1 MFART
6 PRKLISVLATITTAA
21 AATGLTIGGYFY
33 AAMWPTSQLFGRTI
47 LAGRDP
53 NEYALTYDDGPNDA
67 CTEQLLA
74 LLARHNVRATFFL
87 IGRFVRERRDL
98 TRRIHA
104 AGHLIGNHTFTHPIL
119 LFESPSRVREEL
131 ASTNAAIEDAIGAKV
146 SYFRPPHGA
155 RRPDVLRAARDLGL
169 TPVLWNA
176 MGYDWKPGLDPATIL
191 ANLDKGIR
199 RNTSRGHGS
208 NLLLHDGGQASI
220 GQDRKASIQATAT
233 LLARAQ
239 SEQIRF
245 VTVDAWN
252 EARNAGRN
260 HTAQQN

>member
-1 MFART
+1 M
-6 PRKLISVLATITTAA
+6 LATITTAA
-21 AATGLTIGGYFY
+21 AASGLTIGGYFY
-33 AAMWPTSQLFGRTI
+33 AAMWPTSQIFGRTI
-47 LAGRDP
+47 LAGHDP

-67 CTEQLLA
+67 CTEQLLD
-74 LLARHNVRATFFL
+74 LLALHNVRATFFL
-87 IGRFVRERRDL
+87 IGRFVRQRRDL
-98 TRRIHA
+98 TRRIHT
-104 AGHLIGNHTFTHPIL
+104 AGHLIGNHTFTHPVL

-131 ASTNAAIEDAIGAKV
+131 ASTNTAIEDAIGAKV

-155 RRPDVLRAARDLGL
+155 RRPDVLRTARELGL

-199 RNTSRGHGS
+199 RNRSLGHGS

-220 GQDRKASIQATAT
+220 GQDRKASIEATAT

-239 SEQIRF
+239 SEQIPF
-245 VTVDAWN
+245 VTLDAWS
-252 EARNAGRN
+252 EARNPSRN
-260 HTAQQN
+260 HDAQQK